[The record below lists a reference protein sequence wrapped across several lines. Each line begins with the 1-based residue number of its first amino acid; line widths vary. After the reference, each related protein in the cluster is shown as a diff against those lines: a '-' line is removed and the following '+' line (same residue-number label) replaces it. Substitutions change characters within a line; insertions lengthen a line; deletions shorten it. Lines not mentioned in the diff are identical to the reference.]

1 MTGGNGVTIS
11 EYRVTVDGGVTQTVG
26 HDDSRDVFTAT
37 ITVPQFNT
45 SYSVSVTAINSCGLS
60 SQPANA
66 TVFIDARVPPQ
77 PTVQSLVM
85 YCDLPL
91 SGGRPVVLNWTEGE
105 REVGVVYPGE
115 EMATVDLTPGGT
127 ICSLLSTPNT
137 SCTATITSDCNNYN
151 ISVTLSNDIGSSQPV
166 SIIFNAAPVEVE
178 EGESPSGGPAVV
190 VSLNPL
196 CRSVP
201 YTVGLSFGVR
211 ENSGET
217 CLPQQNVT
225 TNILP
230 GTPVILPIN
239 VTTLPLA
246 DGQQYCFTVPQ
257 LNIEGDLPTASTST
271 CTDTREEKESISTGV
286 AVAISTIIT
295 LLVSLPVGV
304 VIGSCGTLFAIRR
317 GGERGERKKKKREE
331 LVAAI
336 YEEPVHSV
344 ETAIPLSENQAYGQV
359 SSQR

>member
-1 MTGGNGVTIS
+1 MNGV
-11 EYRVTVDGGVTQTVG
+11 
-26 HDDSRDVFTAT
+26 
-37 ITVPQFNT
+37 
-45 SYSVSVTAINSCGLS
+45 
-60 SQPANA
+60 
-66 TVFIDARVPPQ
+66 
-77 PTVQSLVM
+77 
-85 YCDLPL
+85 
-91 SGGRPVVLNWTEGE
+91 
-105 REVGVVYPGE
+105 
-115 EMATVDLTPGGT
+115 
-127 ICSLLSTPNT
+127 SLL
-137 SCTATITSDCNNYN
+137 
-151 ISVTLSNDIGSSQPV
+151 
-166 SIIFNAAPVEVE
+166 AAPVEVE